1 MSAASYR
8 LAPLDC
14 SFDLAGFDCGEPA
27 YNAWL
32 TDTAVRAHESGSSRV
47 YVLLEH
53 SDASQAGSV
62 PERVVG
68 YFAICPTTVVR
79 DAMPKSLQ
87 RGMLRATPGWL
98 LAKLA
103 LDTSLRGGQ
112 WGRQLLREALEVILD
127 AAERGGGAVIVVDPD
142 NEHLVSFYASN
153 GFTSTGSDD
162 LRMFVKLATVRAH
175 LRPPAR

>member
-8 LAPLDC
+8 LAPLDR
-14 SFDLAGFDCGEPA
+14 SFDLARFDCGEPA

-47 YVLLEH
+47 YVLLEQ
-53 SDASQAGSV
+53 SDSV

-79 DAMPKSLQ
+79 DAMPKPLQ

-112 WGRQLLREALEVILD
+112 WGRQVLREALEVILD

-142 NEHLVSFYASN
+142 NEHLVSFYAGN
-153 GFTSTGSDD
+153 GFTSTGADD

-175 LRPPAR
+175 LRPRAP

>member
-1 MSAASYR
+1 MSEPAYR
-8 LAPLDC
+8 LTLLDR
-14 SFDLAGFDCGEPA
+14 SFDLTGFDCGEPA

-32 TDTAVRAHESGSSRV
+32 THTAVRAHASGSSRV
-47 YVLLEH
+47 YVLLEE
-53 SDASQAGSV
+53 SDSA

-87 RGMLRATPGWL
+87 RGMLRTTPGWL

-127 AAERGGGAVIVVDPD
+127 AAERGGGAVVVVDPD
-142 NEHLVSFYASN
+142 RDHLVSFYARN
-153 GFTSTGSDD
+153 GFTSTGADD
-162 LRMFVKLATVRAH
+162 LRMFVKVATVRAH
-175 LRPPAR
+175 LRPPTR